1 MKKFLAIAVLGL
13 FLTSCTQ
20 QNRSDEYLCKFIS
33 GKRQQDEVTLEI
45 LKNQVI
51 LQYLSGSKFEY
62 SILEEKSDRI
72 IFGIK
77 PKNEDFS
84 KQIFYKKTK
93 KYRFD
98 SSWKKT
104 KNFFSIIYQCQK
116 LN

>member
-1 MKKFLAIAVLGL
+1 MKKLLAILVLGL

-33 GKRQQDEVTLEI
+33 GKRQQDDVTLEI

-62 SILEEKSDRI
+62 SILEEKSDR
-72 IFGIK
+72 FFLELSL
-77 PKNEDFS
+77 EDFS

-93 KYRFD
+93 KYFD
-98 SSWKKT
+98 SGKK
-104 KNFFSIIYQCQK
+104 QK
-116 LN
+116 TFLDYLPMPKVKLI